1 MKVVDLTMIS
11 MLLRKKLVRAGI
23 VELSDLAVLHK
34 QPQRC
39 FELSHETGV
48 PLKRI
53 RWMVSVALFYQIKG
67 VGLNHSALLVK
78 IGIDSIEKLA
88 NSSAE
93 ELLIN
98 MAESNIASPV
108 IQLMPS
114 LLAVELWIKDAQCI
128 LDGERLNSIA

>member
-1 MKVVDLTMIS
+1 MKVIDLTMIS
-11 MLLRKKLVRAGI
+11 MLLRKKLVRAGV
-23 VELSDLAVLHK
+23 VELSDLALLHK
-34 QPQRC
+34 KPQRC

-53 RWMVSVALFYQIKG
+53 RWMVSVALFHQIKG

-88 NSSAE
+88 KSSAE

-98 MAESNIASPV
+98 MAESNITSQV

-114 LLAVELWIKDAQCI
+114 LLAVELWVKDAQI
-128 LDGERLNSIA
+128 LLESERINSIA

>member
-1 MKVVDLTMIS
+1 MKVIDLTMIS

-23 VELSDLAVLHK
+23 VELVDLAVLHK

-53 RWMVSVALFYQIKG
+53 HWMVSVALFHEIKG

-88 NSSAE
+88 KSNPE
-93 ELLIN
+93 ELLIA

-108 IQLMPS
+108 IQLLPS
-114 LLAVELWIKDAQCI
+114 LLAVELWVKDAKV
-128 LDGERLNSIA
+128 LAESEPKNLMA